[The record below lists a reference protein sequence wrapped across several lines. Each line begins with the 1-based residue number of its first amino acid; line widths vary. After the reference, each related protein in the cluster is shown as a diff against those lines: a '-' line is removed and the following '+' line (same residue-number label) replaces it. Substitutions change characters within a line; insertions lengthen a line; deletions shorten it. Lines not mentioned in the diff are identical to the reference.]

1 MAIFETYSLREED
14 IKTKPGESGRLIPGT
29 FKRGGGMYRFITAPD
44 LSHRGG
50 FTKLSKGE
58 GFSSYF
64 WYDEYWLMLQGRSRV
79 VATDRSNGQR
89 REVEIQARDAVFI
102 GTGTH
107 VVHECLSDGEPTIF
121 MYVAVPA
128 SKKDGRWLAHVTP
141 EDIQDVRDREEFEW
155 EWPGKGPR
163 EQ

>member
-1 MAIFETYSLREED
+1 VAFFESYSLNEAD
-14 IKTKPGESGRLIPGT
+14 IKVSEGDTGRLIPHT

-44 LSHRGG
+44 LSHRAG

-64 WYDEYWLMLQGRSRV
+64 WYDEYWLLLQGRSRV
-79 VATDRSNGQR
+79 VATDRATGER
-89 REVEIQARDAVFI
+89 REVELHARDAVFV

-107 VVHECLSDGEPTIF
+107 VVHECISDDEPTLF

-128 SKKDGRWLAHVTP
+128 SKKDGKWLAHMTDD
-141 EDIQDVRDREEFEW
+141 DIQDVRDREEYEW
-155 EWPGKGPR
+155 EWPGKSIR
-163 EQ
+163 EP